1 MARST
6 KWHCQWTIAM
16 MPPRRRRSTDLSSAA
31 FARSEVAFAKFHHVF
46 KRLAFIFVEFY
57 VIKHF

>member
-6 KWHCQWTIAM
+6 KWHCGWTIAM
-16 MPPRRRRSTDLSSAA
+16 IPASRRRSTVFSSAA
-31 FARSEVAFAKFHHVF
+31 FVGSGVAFAKFHHLF
-46 KRLAFIFVEFY
+46 KRLAFIFVDFY